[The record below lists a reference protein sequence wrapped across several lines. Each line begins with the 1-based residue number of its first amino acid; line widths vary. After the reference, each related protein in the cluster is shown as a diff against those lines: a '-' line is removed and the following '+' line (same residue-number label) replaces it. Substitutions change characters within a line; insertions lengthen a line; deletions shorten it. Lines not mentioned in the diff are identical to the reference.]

1 MMILMNNFQLVG
13 KMEKKHCYALEYKNK
28 DGCILCYYYQNIG
41 MLCNR
46 RDYMLSC

>member
-1 MMILMNNFQLVG
+1 MMILMNNFHFVG
-13 KMEKKHCYALEYKNK
+13 KVEKKHCYALAYKNK
-28 DGCILCYYYQNIG
+28 DGYIYQNIG